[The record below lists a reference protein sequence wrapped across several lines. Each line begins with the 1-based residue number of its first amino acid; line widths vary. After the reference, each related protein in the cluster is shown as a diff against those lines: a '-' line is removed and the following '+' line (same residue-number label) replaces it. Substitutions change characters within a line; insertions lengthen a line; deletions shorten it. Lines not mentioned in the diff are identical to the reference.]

1 MHFRPRRWPG
11 TLVGAGLILA
21 LLTLDGW
28 LAIQIAQRTPDLLSF
43 LLGMVG
49 LLTLPLLAAISYWLY
64 GLLNLTYHV
73 DRNRVL
79 IRWAASEQII
89 PLGQIAQVIEGSQV
103 PGLVHW
109 RGVRWPGYAVG
120 RGEAEGWGT
129 VLSFTTEPLARQL
142 LIVTPS
148 RSYSISP
155 SDQEGFLAA
164 LEARRRLGALEVLP
178 QEERRASFLTWSLWC
193 DRIFW
198 WLALA
203 GGLVNSAL
211 FAYLCWRYADLP
223 LFLPLHFDP
232 LGQADRIGARAE
244 LFRLPLIGLLSLS
257 VNSVLGGLL
266 YRRLRLAMYLL
277 LGGALLTQVLLG
289 VGLWALMP

>member
-1 MHFRPRRWPG
+1 MHFHPRRWPG
-11 TLVGAGLILA
+11 TLVGAGFILA
-21 LLTLDGW
+21 LLILDGG
-28 LAIQIAQRTPDLLSF
+28 LATWVAQRTPDLLSF

-49 LLTLPLLAAISYWLY
+49 LLTLPLLAILSYWLY

-89 PLGQIAQVIEGSQV
+89 PLGRITQVIEGSQV

-120 RGEAEGWGT
+120 HGEAKGWGA
-129 VLSFTTEPLARQL
+129 VLSFATEPLARQL

-148 RSYSISP
+148 QSYSISP
-155 SDQEGFLAA
+155 SNPEGFLAA
-164 LEARRRLGALEVLP
+164 LEARRRLGALKVLP
-178 QEERRASFLTWSLWC
+178 QEERRASFLTWPLWR
-193 DRIFW
+193 DRAFW

-203 GGLVNSAL
+203 GGLSNSAL
-211 FAYLCWRYADLP
+211 FAYLCWRYANLP
-223 LFLPLHFDP
+223 LFLPIHFDP
-232 LGQADRIGARAE
+232 LGHADRIGTRAE
-244 LFRLPLIGLLSLS
+244 LFRLPLIGLMTLL
-257 VNSVLGGLL
+257 VNSALGGLL
-266 YRRLRLAMYLL
+266 YRWLRLAMYLL
-277 LGGALLTQVLLG
+277 LGGALLAQVLLG